1 MALTI
6 DGTNGI
12 ETNTDTGKIK
22 VGTDD
27 DLQIYHDGS
36 NSYLLNTTGFLKI
49 KDESNVRIDTD
60 AFAVNK
66 GDNSEAM
73 IVATANGAVELY
85 HNGTKQYETSANGL
99 AFPSGKG
106 IDFSA
111 TSNSSEATGSGFSE
125 LLDDYE
131 EGECTMGFKFSG
143 GDFNGSYAERA
154 GKYTK
159 IGNQVHLDFHMNLS
173 NRGSNTSGYVV
184 IRGLPFTV
192 INNTHFRA
200 SGNIGYFSN
209 ADSGV
214 GSIFIFLD
222 HNSIDFEPRIPG
234 SGQVTS
240 MAHGDI
246 TNSFNMYGSVT
257 YFTS

>member
-1 MALTI
+1 MAVTI
-6 DGTNGI
+6 NGTTGI
-12 ETNTDTGKIK
+12 TNTGDYDAEDADKILL
-22 VGTDD
+22 GADD

-36 NSYLLNTTGFLKI
+36 NSKIINNTGYLNIRSDSFWVGNNA
-49 KDESNVRIDTD
+49 E
-60 AFAVNK
+60 
-66 GDNSEAM
+66 SEAY
-73 IVATANGAVELY
+73 ISGVADGAVTLSYNGAD
-85 HNGTKQYETSANGL
+85 TCSTSANGL
-99 AFPSGKG
+99 TFPSGKG

-192 INNTHFRA
+192 INNTHFRG
-200 SGNIGYFSN
+200 SGTVGYFSN

-214 GSIFIFLD
+214 GSIFLFLT
-222 HNSIDFEPRIPG
+222 HNSTEFEPRIPG
-234 SGQVTS
+234 SGTVTS
-240 MAHGDI
+240 IASGDI